1 MTEQS
6 LTRSPVPTGF
16 NLVLPPGWGKV
27 DLHEEVVNESIL
39 TLVDRS
45 IDQLPKDLPRDDVS
59 KVRMELFKQLRK
71 AARKASRANGMVLY
85 LPVERVRGS
94 VVPASFVVSEP
105 INATGAGF
113 HSNQVVNG
121 VAAARGESET
131 VTVDGSTATR
141 IERIVPPPEKS
152 EIEFSSRRVEYILPL
167 PGSPFPR
174 WLAVTFSTVGD
185 GKPDSEYSSAL
196 VDLFD
201 AVMMTFRWS
210 YA

>member
-121 VAAARGESET
+121 VAAERGESET

-141 IERIVPPPEKS
+141 IERIVPPPERS

-210 YA
+210 YE

>member
-6 LTRSPVPTGF
+6 LTRSAVPTGF

-27 DLHEEVVNESIL
+27 DLHEEVVNDSIL
-39 TLVDRS
+39 ALVDRS

-71 AARKASRANGMVLY
+71 AARKASRANGMMLY

-113 HSNQVVNG
+113 HSNQVING
-121 VAAARGESET
+121 VVAERGGSET
-131 VTVDGSTATR
+131 VTVDGSAATR
-141 IERIVPPPEKS
+141 VERVVQPPEGS
-152 EIEFSSRRVEYILPL
+152 EIEFPSRRVEYILPL

-185 GKPDSEYSSAL
+185 GKPNSDYSSAL

>member
-210 YA
+210 YE